1 MKEEKQQEEEED
13 GGGGGEKEEGGLHKT
28 DLADFCQPLRAA
40 EWS

>member
-13 GGGGGEKEEGGLHKT
+13 GGGGGEKEEGGLNKT
-28 DLADFCQPLRAA
+28 DLADFCQSFRAT